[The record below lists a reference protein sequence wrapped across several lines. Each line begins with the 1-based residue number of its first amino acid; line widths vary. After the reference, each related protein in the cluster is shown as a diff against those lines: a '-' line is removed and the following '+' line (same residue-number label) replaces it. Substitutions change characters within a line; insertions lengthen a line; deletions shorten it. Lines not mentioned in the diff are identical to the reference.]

1 LRIPIVAAEERPP
14 ATLQADLRTHG
25 HTVDLVGLGATGLV
39 LVETT
44 RHNIVIFD
52 SATADLSGTR
62 FCQRLR
68 LDGRQVPVILLTAG
82 ETAHEGIAGLD
93 AGADT
98 YLTKPVV
105 FAELLAHIRALRRR
119 DGRAGSAGMRVA
131 ALTVDPKTRKV
142 RRGGELIALT
152 STEYAVLEYLL
163 RHPNQVLSHAQIAAA
178 WDDDMVVTSDALKI
192 HIAALRRKLHD
203 EREPRLLHTTRG
215 MGYSLRPPTPH
226 PEGVPPGSTT
236 DLDSRVCPSPT
247 HRHGEEAMAAQTAST
262 LTTANA
268 PGAFGHPS

>member
-1 LRIPIVAAEERPP
+1 MRIPIVAAEERPV
-14 ATLQADLRTHG
+14 ATLQAGLRTHG

-44 RHNIVIFD
+44 RYDTVIFD
-52 SATADLSGTR
+52 SATADISGTS

-82 ETAHEGIAGLD
+82 EAAHEGIAGLD

-105 FAELLAHIRALRRR
+105 FAELLARIRALRRR

-131 ALTVDPKTRKV
+131 ALTVDPKTREV
-142 RRGGELIALT
+142 RRGGALIALT
-152 STEYAVLEYLL
+152 RTEYAVLEYLL
-163 RHPNQVLSHAQIAAA
+163 RHPNQVLAHAQIAAAA
-178 WDDDMVVTSDALKI
+178 WDDDMVVTSDVLKV

-203 EREPRLLHTTRG
+203 EQEPRLLHTTRG
-215 MGYSLRPPTPH
+215 MGYSLRPPTLH
-226 PEGVPPGSTT
+226 PEGALPGSTT
-236 DLDSRVCPSPT
+236 DLD
-247 HRHGEEAMAAQTAST
+247 
-262 LTTANA
+262 
-268 PGAFGHPS
+268 